1 MKMDAMSHVVHVSI
15 PASVAA
21 DISSLKD
28 GVKSVLGRLGCGACC
43 SGHDI
48 FFEVVRDRTLRA
60 GVNRVADAKR
70 AAFAPSK
77 AVRIGLNPE
86 FGANIENVFGA
97 IDKIADLSG
106 HSACATGCDIFM
118 QNQRILVLD
127 ARAQV
132 EERMLSFG

>member
-60 GVNRVADAKR
+60 GVNKLSEAKR
-70 AAFAPSK
+70 VAFAPSK
-77 AVRIGLNPE
+77 AVRIGINPD
-86 FGANIENVFGA
+86 FGGKIDNVFLA
-97 IDKIADLSG
+97 IDKIAELSG
-106 HSACATGCDIFM
+106 HTACATGCDIFM

-127 ARAQV
+127 AKAQV